1 MIAIAE
7 AYEAIKTTLPEG
19 DVAQPPQIDE
29 RSGVRIWLDRG
40 FVDRLGDTRAGGE
53 QQRRDRAAGGGVTA
67 AVAVPS
73 GACRLN
79 RSVD

>member
-40 FVDRLGDTRAGGE
+40 FVDRLWRYAG
-53 QQRRDRAAGGGVTA
+53 RWRAAAT
-67 AVAVPS
+67 
-73 GACRLN
+73 
-79 RSVD
+79 